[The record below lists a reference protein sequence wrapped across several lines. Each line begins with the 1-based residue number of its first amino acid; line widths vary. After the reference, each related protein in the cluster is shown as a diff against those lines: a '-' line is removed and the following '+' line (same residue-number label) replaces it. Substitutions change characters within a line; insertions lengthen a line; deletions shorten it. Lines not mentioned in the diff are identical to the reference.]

1 MKRKIKGKD
10 GLPKKRR
17 KIVDTLVDILKEP
30 PNYGDIKIDSIPYD
44 PSKWIKIPK
53 LNKNPL
59 WKIHQRIRLGILGI
73 KGIEFNGRVHSYLK
87 SSKQKKKAKELG
99 YTSGL
104 PHFSIFNQI
113 GKCKGLHLLIRKEE
127 KKKPLTEFKVLA
139 NLHRNSYAI
148 AICDNSKDGIKLVKL
163 YMKGCHKKMK
173 KLAFKGKMKLKDI
186 LKYKKLY
193 NPKTKLRK
201 KRSGEYRIHSDTPNL
216 LIDKDKESVIDGQ
229 PQGNLTPYYG
239 LVGKS
244 VGYRLNM
251 CDLLVWK
258 AVGKYNG
265 FAVEIKREGQK
276 PRKGQDE
283 FIEILRGLGWFVTVE
298 TNALEIARKFGIYL
312 STELHYALE

>member
-1 MKRKIKGKD
+1 MKRKIKSKKG
-10 GLPKKRR
+10 PSKRR
-17 KIVDTLVDILKEP
+17 KIIDNLFDILNEP
-30 PNYGDIKIDSIPYD
+30 PDYGDIKIDSIPLD
-44 PSKWIKIPK
+44 SSKWIRIPK
-53 LNKNPL
+53 LSKNPR
-59 WKIHQRIRLGILGI
+59 WKIHQRIRLAILGI
-73 KGIEFNGRVHSYLK
+73 KDIEFNGRVHSYLT

-104 PHFSIFNQI
+104 PHVSVFNPI
-113 GKCKGLHLLIRKEE
+113 KKYKGFHLLIRLEDE
-127 KKKPLTEFKVLA
+127 KKPLTEFKVLA
-139 NLHRNSYAI
+139 NQHRNGYAI
-148 AICDNSKDGIKLVKL
+148 AICDNSKDGVKLVKL
-163 YMKGCHKKMK
+163 YLKGYHKKMK

-193 NPKTKLRK
+193 NPKTKLQK

-216 LIDKDKESVIDGQ
+216 LIEKHKESVIDGQ

-265 FAVEIKREGQK
+265 FAVEIKKEGEK
-276 PRKGQDE
+276 PRKGQRE
-283 FIEILRGLGWFVTVE
+283 FMEILRGLGWFVTDE
-298 TNALEIARKFGIYL
+298 TSALEIARKFGIYL
-312 STELHYALE
+312 SAELHYALEE